1 MILLSLKD
9 AGDINGAVSHNDYI
23 LWEIKLRLVIFK
35 KKRFIYFMY
44 VSTL

>member
-1 MILLSLKD
+1 MAVYKVSIGSTLESSYKLGYVLL
-9 AGDINGAVSHNDYI
+9 
-23 LWEIKLRLVIFK
+23 FK